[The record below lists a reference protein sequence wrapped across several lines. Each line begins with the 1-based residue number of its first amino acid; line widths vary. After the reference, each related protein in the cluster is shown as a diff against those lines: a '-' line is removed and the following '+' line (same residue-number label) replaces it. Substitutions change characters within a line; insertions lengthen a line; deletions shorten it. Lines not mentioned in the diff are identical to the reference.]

1 MLLLTLTLSEYVSG
15 SSSKLQNLG
24 TDSDLTRLVIS
35 GTRTG
40 KEVGVRALGLT
51 WGTLRLVSEVT
62 HGGDSLPVRDMAELG
77 IRAGADIF
85 RSVVHWFQ
93 YLKAMGLEA
102 FSTDLGEGDG
112 AGGFFTGGGS
122 WGPPAKYPAFWIHN
136 GFIGYHQKCLLLPL
150 EECWPYTLSTSFP
163 WWAPSSVLHPDPD
176 CHYVATEASW
186 LQQQDVSVRMI

>member
-1 MLLLTLTLSEYVSG
+1 M
-15 SSSKLQNLG
+15 
-24 TDSDLTRLVIS
+24 
-35 GTRTG
+35 
-40 KEVGVRALGLT
+40 
-51 WGTLRLVSEVT
+51 SEVT

-122 WGPPAKYPAFWIHN
+122 
-136 GFIGYHQKCLLLPL
+136 
-150 EECWPYTLSTSFP
+150 
-163 WWAPSSVLHPDPD
+163 
-176 CHYVATEASW
+176 
-186 LQQQDVSVRMI
+186 